1 MSNKKPVVLMVID
14 GLGTLDKVEGNAV
27 KQANTPVFDK
37 IFKEYPNVLVKAAGE
52 HVGLPKGQMGNSE
65 VGHLNIGAGQ
75 IVFTGLSLIQ
85 NAMDNNT
92 FKKNESFMKAIKHA
106 KDNNSTLHLMG
117 LLSPGGIHS
126 LDEHLWQLLD
136 MAKEQGVKDL
146 TVHAFSD
153 GRDVAPNDFSK
164 SLDLLMPKL
173 EKLGYK
179 LGSVSGRL
187 YSMDR
192 DAMFERTEQA
202 YQSIMGKADKSFTD
216 VYAYVK
222 EQYAAGNTDEFIE
235 PAINSTKGVKF
246 LQDKDSVIFFN
257 FRPDRARQLAHLMI
271 GKSDVYDVK
280 PSIQLKDVPVISM
293 MKYEGIPT
301 DVAFDMMEVK
311 TPIGKVISDAGLKQL
326 RIAETQKYAHVTF
339 FMDGGVDIKYPK
351 TDRILVDSVKVK
363 SFTEAPKMSAEGI
376 ATELIKVV
384 DKYDLTIMNFANPD
398 MVGHT
403 GDLPSAI
410 IAMEELDLQVGRIL
424 DKLNEIGGTLFIT
437 ADHGNAE
444 IMIDE
449 NGGPATKHTSSPVLF
464 VCTDTNIK
472 LATGGKLANVAPTVL
487 DYMGIKPGS
496 SMDEDSLLKK

>member
-1 MSNKKPVVLMVID
+1 MKKPVVLMVID

-37 IFKEYPNVLVKAAGE
+37 IFAEYPNVLVKAAGE
-52 HVGLPKGQMGNSE
+52 SVGLPAGQMGNSE

-75 IVFTGLSLIQ
+75 VVYTGLSLIQ
-85 NAMDNNT
+85 NSIDQNT
-92 FKKNESFMKAIKHA
+92 FRSNASFLNAMNHA
-106 KDNNSTLHLMG
+106 KENNSTLHVMG

-126 LDEHLWQLLD
+126 LDKHLWEIME
-136 MAKEQGVKDL
+136 MAKEQEVKDVTL
-146 TVHAFSD
+146 HVFSD
-153 GRDVAPNDFSK
+153 GRDVAPDAFAESLND
-164 SLDLLMPKL
+164 LMPRL
-173 EKLGYK
+173 EKYGFK

-187 YSMDR
+187 FSMDR
-192 DAMFERTEQA
+192 DAMFERTEKA
-202 YQSIMGKADKSFTD
+202 YQAIMGSAEQKFTD
-216 VYAYVK
+216 IYEYIK

-235 PAINSTKGVKF
+235 PAINADSSVNF
-246 LQDKDSVIFFN
+246 LQDNDSVIFFN
-257 FRPDRARQLAHLMI
+257 FRPDRARQLAHLMV
-271 GKSDVYDVK
+271 GSSSVYDVK
-280 PSIQLKDVPVISM
+280 PSKQLKNVPVVSM
-293 MKYEGIPT
+293 MKYEGVET
-301 DVAFDMMEVK
+301 DVAFDMMEVP
-311 TPIGKVISDAGLKQL
+311 TPIGKVVSEAGMKQL

-339 FMDGGVDIKYPK
+339 FMDGGVDVEYPGA
-351 TDRILVDSVKVK
+351 DRILVDSVKVK

-384 DKYDLTIMNFANPD
+384 DQYDLTIMNFANPD

-464 VCTDTNIK
+464 VCSDKTVSLK
-472 LATGGKLANVAPTVL
+472 EGGKLANVAPTVL
-487 DYMGIKPGS
+487 DYMGIEKGS
-496 SMDEDSLLKK
+496 SMDEDSILIK